1 MRQKMYVT
9 CMYKPCNKHTK
20 IYLKTNNGN
29 QKKKTRKES
38 KKENHKNAYM

>member
-29 QKKKTRKES
+29 QKNKKS